1 MATTNLIVLVTCGS
15 GKEARRLSE
24 ALVRKR
30 LAACVNTMVS
40 PTTSVYWWKGKVE
53 TATEVLMLVKTT
65 RTKFGALEKEIRRL
79 HSYKTPEI
87 IAVPIVAGSKPYL
100 KWLRESLKA

>member
-1 MATTNLIVLVTCGS
+1 
-15 GKEARRLSE
+15 
-24 ALVRKR
+24 
-30 LAACVNTMVS
+30 MVS